1 MDIEEI
7 FKNLE
12 EQHNQIKEIV
22 TNDSSF
28 DYITAKFGIDTTI
41 QYYRNNVDTSRKQ
54 KYLDT
59 TEVQDT
65 LKAFH
70 LDSEKFWHL
79 CLFLKDLAE
88 GYADG
93 IKATTPRE
101 EISILIN
108 LLNEAETIN
117 DNSIKSNAL
126 LSLKVGKKSV
136 KIDNLA
142 TLRFISYAL
151 SKNIKYDTLLDD
163 ADFCSQVKLHK
174 APIYIVALFNM
185 FLKDFLKDKV
195 ADKTIYASK
204 DKSLLISRMIFIL
217 GISDDESFFDE
228 YKEDGSKLN
237 YLKNYVKKYKSIEV
251 PTYNSH
257 YFFEMGYLSTV
268 FNPLSKQPEY
278 FLLQQFC
285 YTFAPRNN

>member
-7 FKNLE
+7 FKNLK

-22 TNDSSF
+22 NNDSSF

-79 CLFLKDLAE
+79 CLFLKDFAE

-93 IKATTPRE
+93 IKATSPRE
-101 EISILIN
+101 EISQFIN
-108 LLNEAETIN
+108 LLNEIVPER
-117 DNSIKSNAL
+117 DEDVML
-126 LSLKVGKKSV
+126 YLKVGKKSV
-136 KIDNLA
+136 KIDNRA
-142 TLRFISYAL
+142 TLMFISYAL
-151 SKNIKYDTLLDD
+151 SKNIQKCTLLDD
-163 ADFCSQVKLHK
+163 ADFCSQVKQHK
-174 APIYIVALFNM
+174 APIYIIALFNM

-195 ADKTIYASK
+195 ADKTIYASNGNKISK

-217 GISDDESFFDE
+217 GISDDEYFLDE

-251 PTYNSH
+251 PTYNIH
-257 YFFEMGYLSTV
+257 YFFERGYLSTV
-268 FNPLSKQPEY
+268 FNPLSK
-278 FLLQQFC
+278 
-285 YTFAPRNN
+285 

>member
-268 FNPLSKQPEY
+268 FNPLSK
-278 FLLQQFC
+278 
-285 YTFAPRNN
+285 

>member
-88 GYADG
+88 GYANG
-93 IKATTPRE
+93 INATTPRE
-101 EISILIN
+101 EISQLIN
-108 LLNEAETIN
+108 LLNEIVPER
-117 DNSIKSNAL
+117 DEKFM

-136 KIDNLA
+136 KIDNRA
-142 TLRFISYAL
+142 TLMFISYAL
-151 SKNIKYDTLLDD
+151 SNNIQKCTLLDD

-185 FLKDFLKDKV
+185 FLKDFLKDRV

-268 FNPLSKQPEY
+268 FNPLSKQSEY

>member
-88 GYADG
+88 GYANG
-93 IKATTPRE
+93 INATTPRE
-101 EISILIN
+101 EISQLIN
-108 LLNEAETIN
+108 LLNEIVPER
-117 DNSIKSNAL
+117 DEKFM

-136 KIDNLA
+136 KIDNRA
-142 TLRFISYAL
+142 TLMFISYAL
-151 SKNIKYDTLLDD
+151 SNNIQKCTLLDD

-185 FLKDFLKDKV
+185 FLKDFLKDRV

-268 FNPLSKQPEY
+268 FNPLSK
-278 FLLQQFC
+278 
-285 YTFAPRNN
+285 